1 MMQYKANVWYKS
13 EGNTF
18 RAFLGNHSYLALKT
32 MLTDYLNTRAMY
44 GDIVESIIVEDT
56 TTGVVLESYYNDDE
70 GMMVREF

>member
-1 MMQYKANVWYKS
+1 MQYKANVWYKS
-13 EGNTF
+13 EGMVF

-32 MLTDYLNTRAMY
+32 MLKDYLNTRAMC

-56 TTGVVLESYYNDDE
+56 TTGVVLESYYNDDDE

>member
-1 MMQYKANVWYKS
+1 
-13 EGNTF
+13 
-18 RAFLGNHSYLALKT
+18 